1 MYVAKTRSEIETQ
14 ALSVRPMTTRLTP
27 TAYLDH
33 IRSESARFRA
43 VLAATDP
50 TATVPSAPEWTAAD
64 LLWHVAGVVQH
75 FWTFVLETRPA
86 EPTDETYTE
95 REKPA
100 DATYEDLLAYFDE
113 VNARFVK
120 TLEQI
125 APEEPVWS
133 WSQDQTA
140 GFTYRRQAH
149 EILIHRLDAELT
161 AGTVTPL
168 DPALAADGV
177 DEILDLFYG
186 GKPAWGSFEGKNQ
199 FVRIDATDTDT
210 QTWVEIGL
218 FSGTKPDGDRLEN
231 EPDIKVAAS
240 GSIPAGTE
248 PDAVVEGTADDLDAW
263 LWRRRDDSGITVSGD
278 LDVYQQFRA
287 LTDQEIS

>member
-1 MYVAKTRSEIETQ
+1 MAF
-14 ALSVRPMTTRLTP
+14 SVRSMTTRLTP

-43 VLAATDP
+43 VLADADP
-50 TATVPSAPEWTAAD
+50 TAPVPTAPEWTAAD

-113 VNARFVK
+113 VNARFIK

-125 APEEPVWS
+125 APEESAWS

-140 GFTYRRQAH
+140 AFTYRRQAH

-161 AGTVTPL
+161 AGAVTPL
-168 DPALAADGV
+168 DPALAADGI
-177 DEILDLFYG
+177 DEILDVFYG
-186 GKPAWGSFEGKNQ
+186 GKPGWASFAGGGQ
-199 FVRIDATDTDT
+199 YVRVDAFDTDT
-210 QTWVEIGL
+210 QTWVELGL
-218 FSGTKPDGDRLEN
+218 VSGTRPNGDSLED
-231 EPDIKVAAS
+231 EPDLSVVS
-240 GSIPAGTE
+240 PGDIPAGTE
-248 PDAVVEGTADDLDAW
+248 PDAVIEGTAADLDAW
-263 LWRRRDDSGITVSGD
+263 LWRRRDDEGIQVTGD
-278 LDVYQQFRA
+278 KDVYERFRA
-287 LTDQEIS
+287 LTNQAITDDD